1 MSSHQYIPSM
11 SSICRIITVDI
22 WNQVRTEQENIPLND
37 LDKKDGFVH
46 LSTVD
51 QVLETLN
58 RYFVVEQ
65 KPLILILD
73 RERLEK
79 KLRWEIVPH
88 RDHKSFPHLYR
99 QIHFDDI
106 KGIWRVDFQ
115 ETFCLTKT
123 LLFLQLVETSLSYK
137 PEIGEER
144 KK

>member
-1 MSSHQYIPSM
+1 MSSHQYIPSTN
-11 SSICRIITVDI
+11 SLCRIISVDI
-22 WNQVRTEQENIPLND
+22 WNQVRREQSHVPLND

-73 RERLEK
+73 RDRLEK

-106 KGIWRVDFQ
+106 KGICRTQMRFVQ
-115 ETFCLTKT
+115 RP
-123 LLFLQLVETSLSYK
+123 LLDT
-137 PEIGEER
+137 PT
-144 KK
+144 

>member
-1 MSSHQYIPSM
+1 MSSQQYRPNSN
-11 SSICRIITVDI
+11 SICRIITADL
-22 WNQVRTEQENIPLND
+22 WNQVIEEREWVPLNE

-65 KPLILILD
+65 NPLILILD
-73 RERLEK
+73 R
-79 KLRWEIVPH
+79 
-88 RDHKSFPHLYR
+88 

-106 KGIWRVDFQ
+106 TGIWKVDFQ
-115 ETFCLTKT
+115 ETFRLGQYIKIEECLEK
-123 LLFLQLVETSLSYK
+123 VEK
-137 PEIGEER
+137 R

>member
-1 MSSHQYIPSM
+1 MSSQQYRPTLNSM
-11 SSICRIITVDI
+11 CRIITADL
-22 WNQVRTEQENIPLND
+22 WNQVIEEREWVPLNE

-65 KPLILILD
+65 NPLILILD
-73 RERLEK
+73 RDRLEK

-106 KGIWRVDFQ
+106 TGIWKVDVQ
-115 ETFCLTKT
+115 ETFRLGQYIKIEECLEK
-123 LLFLQLVETSLSYK
+123 VEK
-137 PEIGEER
+137 RE
-144 KK
+144 K

>member
-1 MSSHQYIPSM
+1 MSSHQYIPST

-22 WNQVRTEQENIPLND
+22 WNRVRTEQENIPLND

-51 QVLETLN
+51 QVVETLN

-115 ETFCLTKT
+115 ETF
-123 LLFLQLVETSLSYK
+123 
-137 PEIGEER
+137 
-144 KK
+144 

>member
-1 MSSHQYIPSM
+1 MSSQQYLLISN
-11 SSICRIITVDI
+11 SICRIITADL
-22 WNQVRTEQENIPLND
+22 WNQVIEEREWVPLNE

-58 RYFVVEQ
+58 RYFAVEQ
-65 KPLILILD
+65 NPLILILD
-73 RERLEK
+73 RARLEK

-106 KGIWRVDFQ
+106 TGIWEVDVQ
-115 ETFCLTKT
+115 ETFRLGQYIKIEECLEK
-123 LLFLQLVETSLSYK
+123 VEK
-137 PEIGEER
+137 R

>member
-1 MSSHQYIPSM
+1 MSSQQYSPTLN
-11 SSICRIITVDI
+11 SICRIITADL
-22 WNQVRTEQENIPLND
+22 WNQVIEEREWVPLNE

-65 KPLILILD
+65 NPLILILD
-73 RERLEK
+73 RDRLEK
-79 KLRWEIVPH
+79 KLRWEVVPH

-106 KGIWRVDFQ
+106 TGICKVDVQ
-115 ETFCLTKT
+115 ETFRLGQYIKIEECLEK
-123 LLFLQLVETSLSYK
+123 VEK
-137 PEIGEER
+137 R

>member
-1 MSSHQYIPSM
+1 MSSQQYSPTSN
-11 SSICRIITVDI
+11 SICRIITADL
-22 WNQVRTEQENIPLND
+22 WNQVIEEREWVPLNE

-65 KPLILILD
+65 NPLILILD
-73 RERLEK
+73 RDRLEK

-106 KGIWRVDFQ
+106 TGIWKVDFQ
-115 ETFCLTKT
+115 ETFRLRQYIKIEECLEK
-123 LLFLQLVETSLSYK
+123 VEK
-137 PEIGEER
+137 RE
-144 KK
+144 K

>member
-1 MSSHQYIPSM
+1 MSSQQYIPTSN
-11 SSICRIITVDI
+11 SICRIITAEI
-22 WNQVRTEQENIPLND
+22 WNQVVQGREYVPLNE

-58 RYFVVEQ
+58 RYFFVEQ
-65 KPLILILD
+65 NPLILILD
-73 RERLEK
+73 RNRLEK

-106 KGIWRVDFQ
+106 TGIWTVDFQ
-115 ETFCLTKT
+115 ETFHLGQYRKIEECLEK
-123 LLFLQLVETSLSYK
+123 VEK
-137 PEIGEER
+137 R

>member
-1 MSSHQYIPSM
+1 M

-51 QVLETLN
+51 QVLETLS

-115 ETFCLTKT
+115 ETFCLGQYRKIEEC
-123 LLFLQLVETSLSYK
+123 LEKVEK
-137 PEIGEER
+137 R

>member
-1 MSSHQYIPSM
+1 MSSQQYSPTLN
-11 SSICRIITVDI
+11 SICRIITADL
-22 WNQVRTEQENIPLND
+22 WNQVIEEREWVPLNE

-58 RYFVVEQ
+58 RYFGVEQ
-65 KPLILILD
+65 NPLILILD
-73 RERLEK
+73 RDRLEK
-79 KLRWEIVPH
+79 KLRWEVVPH

-106 KGIWRVDFQ
+106 TGIWKVVFQ
-115 ETFCLTKT
+115 ETFRLGQYIKIEECLEK
-123 LLFLQLVETSLSYK
+123 VEK
-137 PEIGEER
+137 R

>member
-1 MSSHQYIPSM
+1 MSSQQYRTNSN
-11 SSICRIITVDI
+11 SICRIITAYI
-22 WNQVRTEQENIPLND
+22 WNQVTEEREWVPLNE

-65 KPLILILD
+65 NPLILILD
-73 RERLEK
+73 RDRLEK
-79 KLRWEIVPH
+79 KLRWEVVPH

-106 KGIWRVDFQ
+106 TGIWKVDVQ
-115 ETFCLTKT
+115 ETFRLGQYIKIEECLEK
-123 LLFLQLVETSLSYK
+123 VEK
-137 PEIGEER
+137 R

>member
-1 MSSHQYIPSM
+1 MSSQQYRPNSN
-11 SSICRIITVDI
+11 SICRIITAYI
-22 WNQVRTEQENIPLND
+22 WNQVTEEREWVPLNE

-65 KPLILILD
+65 NPLILILD
-73 RERLEK
+73 RDRLEK
-79 KLRWEIVPH
+79 KLRWEVVPH
-88 RDHKSFPHLYR
+88 RDHKSVPHLYR

-106 KGIWRVDFQ
+106 TGIWKVDVQ
-115 ETFCLTKT
+115 ETFRLGQYIKIEECLEK
-123 LLFLQLVETSLSYK
+123 VEK
-137 PEIGEER
+137 R

>member
-1 MSSHQYIPSM
+1 MSSYQYIPSM

-22 WNQVRTEQENIPLND
+22 WDQVRTEQENIPLND

-51 QVLETLN
+51 QVLETLS

-115 ETFCLTKT
+115 ETFCLGQYRKIEEC
-123 LLFLQLVETSLSYK
+123 LEKVEK
-137 PEIGEER
+137 R

>member
-1 MSSHQYIPSM
+1 MSSYQYIPSM

-22 WNQVRTEQENIPLND
+22 WDQVRTEQENIPLND

-51 QVLETLN
+51 QVLETLS

-99 QIHFDDI
+99 KIHFDDI

-115 ETFCLTKT
+115 ETFCLGQYRKIEEC
-123 LLFLQLVETSLSYK
+123 LEKVEK
-137 PEIGEER
+137 R

>member
-1 MSSHQYIPSM
+1 MSSQHYSPNSN
-11 SSICRIITVDI
+11 SICRIITAEL
-22 WNQVRTEQENIPLND
+22 WNQVTEEREWVPLNE

-65 KPLILILD
+65 NPLILILD
-73 RERLEK
+73 RDRLEK
-79 KLRWEIVPH
+79 KLRWEMVPH

-106 KGIWRVDFQ
+106 KGIWKVDFK
-115 ETFCLTKT
+115 EIFCLGQYIKIEEC
-123 LLFLQLVETSLSYK
+123 LEKVEK
-137 PEIGEER
+137 R

>member
-1 MSSHQYIPSM
+1 MSSQQYSPNSN
-11 SSICRIITVDI
+11 SICRIITAAL
-22 WNQVRTEQENIPLND
+22 WNQVIEEREWVPLNE

-65 KPLILILD
+65 NPLILILD
-73 RERLEK
+73 RDRLEK
-79 KLRWEIVPH
+79 KLRWEVVPH

-106 KGIWRVDFQ
+106 TGIWKVDVQ
-115 ETFCLTKT
+115 ETFRLGQYIKIEECLEK
-123 LLFLQLVETSLSYK
+123 VEK
-137 PEIGEER
+137 RR
-144 KK
+144 K

>member
-1 MSSHQYIPSM
+1 MSSNQYIPSTNN
-11 SSICRIITVDI
+11 ICRIITADL
-22 WNQVRTEQENIPLND
+22 WNQVIEEREPVPLNE

-65 KPLILILD
+65 NPLILILD
-73 RERLEK
+73 RDRLEK
-79 KLRWEIVPH
+79 KLRWEIVAH

-106 KGIWRVDFQ
+106 TGIWTVDFQ
-115 ETFCLTKT
+115 ETFRLGQYIKIEECLEK
-123 LLFLQLVETSLSYK
+123 VEK
-137 PEIGEER
+137 R

>member
-1 MSSHQYIPSM
+1 M

-22 WNQVRTEQENIPLND
+22 WDQVRTEQENIPLND

-51 QVLETLN
+51 QVLETLS

-115 ETFCLTKT
+115 ETFCLGQYRKIEEC
-123 LLFLQLVETSLSYK
+123 LEKVEK
-137 PEIGEER
+137 R

>member
-1 MSSHQYIPSM
+1 MSSHQYIPST

-22 WNQVRTEQENIPLND
+22 WNRVRTEQENIPLND

-58 RYFVVEQ
+58 RYFVVEH

-106 KGIWRVDFQ
+106 KGICKVDFQ
-115 ETFCLTKT
+115 ETFCLGQYIKIEEC
-123 LLFLQLVETSLSYK
+123 LEKVEK
-137 PEIGEER
+137 R